1 MDRKA
6 VEFDYLIVGAGSAGC
21 VLANRLSEDPRN
33 RVLLLEAGPGWHHPL
48 SDMPRGWVML
58 TGHRQRAWAF
68 PVEHEHGRP
77 ATETWARG
85 RGLGGSSAIN
95 GMVYC
100 RGAPQ
105 DYEGW
110 TAFGAEG
117 WGAAEFD
124 RAFAALEKRDG
135 NPGGFLETSERPLPE
150 PLRAAVMDA
159 GAGLGLQR
167 RERIFGAGEDAVGTY
182 AHSVDRRGRR
192 ASAARAFLDPAR
204 GRPNLTV
211 IAGAR
216 ASRILLEGR
225 KAVGVEWLAA
235 GGARNSA
242 RAGEV
247 IIACGALQSPQLLQ
261 VSGIGP
267 AAVLAAA
274 GIATRI
280 DLPGVGENLAE
291 HLVVALP
298 QRLKGYPS
306 HNARLRGLRL
316 VRETLRY
323 WLTGTGLMSYGASEM
338 GAFVRSGPQAT
349 YPDIQISLSPYT
361 FARGLLQG
369 KLRLDPQPGL
379 TVIGY
384 ALRPESRGSIASR
397 SGDVTDYPRIQPRW
411 LHTEGDRRL
420 AVSMIR
426 ALRGFAAQP
435 ALARFLDHEI
445 WPGRD
450 VQSDEDLLS
459 AFRAGFVSGLHAVGT
474 CRIGSDAMSVVD
486 SRLRVR
492 GVEGLRVVDA
502 SVIPAPISSN
512 TNGPVMALAWLAAE
526 KILADRPV
534 S

>member
-1 MDRKA
+1 MDPGA
-6 VEFDYLIVGAGSAGC
+6 ADVDYLIVGAGSAGC
-21 VLANRLSEDPRN
+21 VLANRLSEDPHN

-58 TGHRQRAWAF
+58 TGHRERAWAF
-68 PVEHEHGRP
+68 PVEHEQGRP

-110 TAFGAEG
+110 RAFGAEG
-117 WGAAEFD
+117 WGADEFE
-124 RAFAALEKRDG
+124 RAFAALEKHDG
-135 NPGGFLETSERPLPE
+135 KAGGFLETSERRLPE
-150 PLRAAVMDA
+150 PLQAAVMAA

-167 RERIFGAGEDAVGTY
+167 RERIFGAAEDAVGTY

-192 ASAARAFLDPAR
+192 ASAARAFLDPVR
-204 GRPNLTV
+204 RRPNLTV
-211 IAGAR
+211 VSGAR
-216 ASRILLEGR
+216 VSRILLEGR
-225 KAVGVEWLAA
+225 RAVGVEWQAG
-235 GGARNSA
+235 GGARNA
-242 RAGEV
+242 VRAGEV
-247 IIACGALQSPQLLQ
+247 IVACGALKSPQLLQ

-267 AAVLAAA
+267 AGVLAAA
-274 GIATRI
+274 GVETHV

-291 HLVVALP
+291 HVVVALP
-298 QRLKGYPS
+298 HRLTGHPG
-306 HNARLRGLRL
+306 HNARLRGPGL

-323 WLTGTGLMSYGASEM
+323 WFTGTGLMSYGASEM
-338 GAFVRSGPQAT
+338 GAFVRSGPQAS

-369 KLRLDPQPGL
+369 KLRLEAQPGL

-384 ALRPESRGSIASR
+384 ALRPESRGSIAIR
-397 SGDVTDYPRIQPRW
+397 SGDVSEYPRIRPRW
-411 LHTEGDRRL
+411 LDTDGDRRL

-435 ALARFLDHEI
+435 ALRRFLDHEI

-450 VQSDEDLLS
+450 VQSDEDVLS

-474 CRIGSDAMSVVD
+474 CRIGKDGMAVVD
-486 SRLRVR
+486 SGLKVR
-492 GVEGLRVVDA
+492 NVEGLRVVDA
-502 SVIPAPISSN
+502 SVIPSPISSN

-526 KILADRPV
+526 KILADRRT